1 MAEISNV
8 PTLAKAKLI
17 PLNGDGSESDESNH
31 INVQFNPS
39 SLKVSLANTLEA
51 NSNGGGNGSAAQF
64 IDKSSSSLAIELMF
78 DTTVKSEGIAA
89 NSDVRVQT
97 QKIAEAFM
105 KPIEGSDNKLLAP
118 ARCRF
123 QWGAFKF
130 IGMVGTYN
138 ETLDFFS
145 PEGIPLRAK
154 LGLSLKE
161 DKYQFE
167 RDASVHAKRGALP
180 HFVSNAKKQQTTEN
194 QTLLDTLKKLK
205 KDAANFRTSAMSNGI
220 ENVRE
225 LNGQS
230 LQIEKNDPPISEV
243 RQMDGSTASAGFK
256 NGQSDTVGSRIPG
269 AFSQTNRS
277 RSQVSSNNRQQ
288 QSAQDKQRLNNA
300 RNARQDIRDN

>member
-1 MAEISNV
+1 MAEINNV

-17 PLNGDGSESDESNH
+17 PLNGDGSESDETNH

-78 DTTVKSEGIAA
+78 DTTVKSEGVAA
-89 NSDVRVQT
+89 NSDVRLQT

-167 RDASVHAKRGALP
+167 RDASIQATRGALP
-180 HFVSNAKKQQTTEN
+180 HFVSNTKKQQTTEN

-230 LQIEKNDPPISEV
+230 LQIAKNDPPISEV

-269 AFSQTNRS
+269 AFSQTNKS
-277 RSQVSSNNRQQ
+277 RNQVSSNNRQQ